1 MSDDIGGVPVSR
13 ETLDQL
19 HTYADLLR
27 KWNARINLISPVS
40 IPDLWDRHIV
50 DSAQL
55 FPLAPSASLWV
66 DLGSGGGLPGL
77 VCAILAQQ
85 HQPQMRF
92 VLIESDKRKCAFLQ
106 SAAHTLALPVNVL
119 PLRAEQAPPQGADVV
134 TARAMAPLVALL
146 PHVARHLSP
155 QGCAILPKGR
165 NHAQE
170 LEAARAEWQFDC
182 VAQPSLTDPE
192 ARCLTI
198 RNLSR
203 G

>member
-1 MSDDIGGVPVSR
+1 MSDHIGGVPVSR
-13 ETLDQL
+13 ETYDRMQA
-19 HTYADLLR
+19 YADLLR
-27 KWNARINLISPVS
+27 KWNARINLVSPAS
-40 IPDLWDRHIV
+40 IPDLWDRHIA

-55 FPLAPSASLWV
+55 FPLAPPARTWV

-85 HQPQMRF
+85 HHPQTRF

-106 SAAHTLALPVNVL
+106 SAAHALALPVQVL
-119 PLRAEQAPPQGADVV
+119 PQRAEQAPPQGADVV

-146 PHVARHLSP
+146 PHVARHVSP
-155 QGCAILPKGR
+155 TGCAILPKGR

-170 LEAARAEWQFDC
+170 LEAARAEWHFDC
-182 VAQPSLTDPE
+182 TAQPSVTDPD
-192 ARCLTI
+192 ARCLII
-198 RNLSR
+198 RNLTR